1 MRDKGGW
8 MDNVIMRVVM
18 WAVPV
23 VFSIVVH
30 EVSHGWMAYRLGD
43 DTAKRMGR
51 LTLNPVPHIDP
62 MGTVILPLIMIIMGG
77 PVFGWAKPVPL
88 NPYNFKRN
96 VNIRTGAMWVAL
108 AGPVSNLGIA
118 FISSFILVAAQEFL
132 AGFPSVIYFSITQL
146 AQAFIVIN
154 LVLASLNLIPIPPL
168 DGSKIL
174 MRFLPSKYDRYFL
187 MLERYGFLILLLLLA
202 TGVFSSLVWVP
213 VEFLFSIFLFIPRLL
228 FGA

>member
-1 MRDKGGW
+1 
-8 MDNVIMRVVM
+8 MDNVIMRVIM

-51 LTLNPVPHIDP
+51 LTLNPIPHIDP
-62 MGTVILPLIMIIMGG
+62 LGTVILPLIMIIMGG
-77 PVFGWAKPVPL
+77 PVFGWAKPVPF
-88 NPYNFKRN
+88 NPYNFRGN
-96 VNIRTGAMWVAL
+96 VSVRSGAMWVAL
-108 AGPVSNLGIA
+108 AGPGSNLGIA
-118 FISSFILVAAQEFL
+118 FISSFILVAALKFL
-132 AGFPSVIYFSITQL
+132 PGFPSVIYFSITQL

-174 MRFLPSKYDRYFL
+174 MRFLPPEYDRHFL
-187 MLERYGFLILLLLLA
+187 ILERYGFFILLILLA
-202 TGVFSSLVWVP
+202 TGAFSSLVWVP
-213 VEFLFSIFLFIPRLL
+213 VEFLFRLFLLIPRWL
-228 FGA
+228 FGMT

>member
-1 MRDKGGW
+1 
-8 MDNVIMRVVM
+8 MRVVM

-51 LTLNPVPHIDP
+51 LTLNPVSHIDP

-77 PVFGWAKPVPL
+77 PVFGWAKPVPF
-88 NPYNFKRN
+88 NPYHFRRS

-108 AGPVSNLGIA
+108 AGPASNLGIA
-118 FISSFILVAAQEFL
+118 FISSFILVAAQTFL

-174 MRFLPSKYDRYFL
+174 MRFLPPEVDRYFQ

-202 TGVFSSLVWVP
+202 TGAFSSIVWVP
-213 VEFLFSIFLFIPRLL
+213 VEFLFRIFLFIPRVL
-228 FGA
+228 FGVI

>member
-1 MRDKGGW
+1 

-51 LTLNPVPHIDP
+51 LTLNPVSHIDP

-77 PVFGWAKPVPL
+77 PVFGWAKPVPF

-108 AGPVSNLGIA
+108 AGPGSNLGDCFRLFVYSRRSA
-118 FISSFILVAAQEFL
+118 EISRRFSFRYPFFNNSARS
-132 AGFPSVIYFSITQL
+132 GFHC
-146 AQAFIVIN
+146 
-154 LVLASLNLIPIPPL
+154 
-168 DGSKIL
+168 D
-174 MRFLPSKYDRYFL
+174 
-187 MLERYGFLILLLLLA
+187 
-202 TGVFSSLVWVP
+202 
-213 VEFLFSIFLFIPRLL
+213 
-228 FGA
+228 